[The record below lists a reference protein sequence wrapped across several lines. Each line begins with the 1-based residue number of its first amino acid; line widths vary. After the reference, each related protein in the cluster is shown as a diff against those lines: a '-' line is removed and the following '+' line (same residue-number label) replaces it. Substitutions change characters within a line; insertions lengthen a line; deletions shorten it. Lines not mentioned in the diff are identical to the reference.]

1 VEKKMSASGDGDVLE
16 RGRWSSLRGLV
27 FAACVAAMLPL
38 AGCGGGGDSGVT
50 LDIGVLVGGQPVGG
64 GAYSGTQNVA
74 LRAGQSIEL
83 DANESVVWTLQIG
96 TTSFQGFN
104 TSVYYQGVT
113 ITETALSPSR
123 IALDTSASFFL
134 TAPVA
139 ITLYAVSTYDSA
151 VVATVNVLITN

>member
-1 VEKKMSASGDGDVLE
+1 M
-16 RGRWSSLRGLV
+16 
-27 FAACVAAMLPL
+27 
-38 AGCGGGGDSGVT
+38 T
-50 LDIGVLVGGQPVGG
+50 LDIGVLVGGQPIEG
-64 GAYSGTQNVA
+64 GAQSGTQNVV

-83 DANESVVWTLQIG
+83 DANESVEWTLEVG

-134 TAPVA
+134 SAPVA